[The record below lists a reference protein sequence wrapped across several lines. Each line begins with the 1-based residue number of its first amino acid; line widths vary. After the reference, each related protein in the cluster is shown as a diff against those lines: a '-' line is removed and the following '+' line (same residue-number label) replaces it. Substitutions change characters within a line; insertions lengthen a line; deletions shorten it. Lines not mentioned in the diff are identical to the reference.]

1 MMTVSTIIHPSE
13 FATHKE
19 RLVEILLFVENLL
32 FNNAKI
38 LEDTIQN
45 IKGLLSL
52 SLALARVHSTD
63 PPRAHH
69 DPQAPH
75 RVLDPGHSA
84 PLEHQCLGQPLWFHL
99 PVHRPVGAKVQA
111 HCGTSEVNSN
121 VHLPTYNCII
131 AEEARKKTLA

>member
-84 PLEHQCLGQPLWFHL
+84 PREHQCLGQPLWFHL
-99 PVHRPVGAKVQA
+99 TVHRQSVRKFKRIV
-111 HCGTSEVNSN
+111 EVNSN